1 MTKRIL
7 NVENLE
13 TAFYTDEG
21 IVRAV
26 DNVSFHL
33 DEGET
38 LAIVGESGCGKTV
51 TSLSVLRLIPFPP
64 GKITG
69 GHIYY
74 KGRDLLE
81 LKEKEMRSIRGNEIS
96 MIFQEPMTS
105 LNPVFTVGRQ
115 IMESLVFHQ
124 NMGKNDARRRSIEM
138 IKLVG
143 IPTPEKCA
151 DYYPHQLS
159 GGMRQRIMIAMAL
172 ACRPQILIAD
182 EPTTALDVTVQ
193 AQILRLMTDLKEKTD
208 TSIILITHDLG
219 IVAQIAE
226 RVIVMYAGE
235 VVESAE
241 VKSIFS
247 DPLHPYTVGL
257 LKSLPKVN
265 EEQEKLY
272 NIEGSVPSPKNY
284 PKGCRF
290 SPRCERAFEKCMTK
304 KPGLFACSGRH
315 VRCWLYERGD
325 EEGGGLL

>member
-151 DYYPHQLS
+151 DY
-159 GGMRQRIMIAMAL
+159 
-172 ACRPQILIAD
+172 
-182 EPTTALDVTVQ
+182 
-193 AQILRLMTDLKEKTD
+193 
-208 TSIILITHDLG
+208 
-219 IVAQIAE
+219 
-226 RVIVMYAGE
+226 
-235 VVESAE
+235 
-241 VKSIFS
+241 
-247 DPLHPYTVGL
+247 
-257 LKSLPKVN
+257 
-265 EEQEKLY
+265 
-272 NIEGSVPSPKNY
+272 
-284 PKGCRF
+284 
-290 SPRCERAFEKCMTK
+290 
-304 KPGLFACSGRH
+304 
-315 VRCWLYERGD
+315 
-325 EEGGGLL
+325 